1 MTDHNVFLGL
11 VTLLASVCFSISA
24 EGGSKLMQVVRSL
37 LCVLLLI
44 LSILLF
50 QGLNLVGAI
59 Q

>member
-1 MTDHNVFLGL
+1 M
-11 VTLLASVCFSISA
+11 LASVCFSISA